1 MALRKVPRQQRSR
14 AMVDRIVEAA
24 REVLVT
30 DGYDR
35 LTTNRV
41 ADRAGV
47 SPGSLYQYFPDKAT
61 IVEEVSERYV
71 GRLAED
77 VVAALV
83 DHVHD
88 DPGAMARATA
98 EALLTALERDP
109 TLLRVVW
116 EELPVARHLDDRL
129 GLERRVRDVLRAYLG
144 GRLPATQRRRDP
156 AHASWLIVLAVES
169 LAVRFVLDEDPPM
182 TREQFVEDLAA
193 LGLAWL

>member
-1 MALRKVPRQQRSR
+1 
-14 AMVDRIVEAA
+14 MVDRIVEAA
-24 REVLVT
+24 REVLVV

-47 SPGSLYQYFPDKAT
+47 SPGSLYQYFPDKGA
-61 IVEEVSERYV
+61 IVEEVTARYV
-71 GRLAED
+71 DRLAED

-88 DPGAMARATA
+88 EPEQMARTTA
-98 EALLTALERDP
+98 EALLSALERDP

-116 EELPVARHLDDRL
+116 QELPLAHHLDDRL

-144 GRLPATQRRRDP
+144 GRTPAAERQRDP
-156 AHASWLIVLAVES
+156 ARTSWLVVLAVES
-169 LAVRFVLDEDPPM
+169 LAVRFVLDDDAPL
-182 TREQFVEDLAA
+182 TREELVDDLVD
-193 LGLAWL
+193 LGLAWW